1 MATSLSADVLGAS
14 PGRLRISGTA
24 LYAVF
29 FSGLFVFFFFAMG
42 LFVLAGGYPAL
53 ARHGWGLVSRADW
66 FPRGGHFGAASMIYG
81 SAVVA
86 GSALLSAVPLAF
98 GAAVMTAEYLPPR
111 LRLYVKS
118 LIELLAGIPSVVYG
132 LLGVLFLRPFI
143 FQVSGRFHPESG
155 DNLLTAGLLVGVMIL
170 PTVMTLA
177 DDAFRSVPGEDRE
190 AARAL
195 GLTREETFL
204 HAVLPRA
211 VPGLISAV
219 FLGLGRA
226 LGETIA
232 VYLVVGRADN
242 RLPGTWFSPRPFLEA
257 GQTLTS
263 KLGGPE
269 VPLGYGSP
277 GHWSALM
284 ALACLVLA
292 LTGLCVLGAELLS
305 AMAKRYRPS

>member
-1 MATSLSADVLGAS
+1 MATSLSAEDLLAS
-14 PGRLRISGTA
+14 LPRRRRISGTA
-24 LYAVF
+24 LYAGF
-29 FSGLFVFFFFAMG
+29 FSALFVIFFLAMG
-42 LFVLAGGYPAL
+42 IFVLAGSYPAL
-53 ARHGWGLVSRADW
+53 ARHGWGLIFRADW
-66 FPRGGHFGAASMIYG
+66 FPRAEHFGAASMIFG

-86 GSALLSAVPLAF
+86 AAALLFAVPFAF
-98 GAAVMTAEYLPPR
+98 GAAVMTAEYLPPQ
-111 LRLYVKS
+111 LRLYAKS

-143 FQVSGRFHPESG
+143 FEIFRRFDPESG
-155 DNLLTAGLLVGVMIL
+155 DNLLTAGLLLGLMIL

-177 DDAFRSVPGEDRE
+177 EDAFRGVPVEDRE

-195 GLTREETFL
+195 GLTREEAFL

-211 VPGLISAV
+211 FPGLISAV

-242 RLPGTWFSPRPFLEA
+242 RLPEALSLRPFLEA

-269 VPLGYGSP
+269 IPLAYGNP

-284 ALACLVLA
+284 ALAFLVLA
-292 LTGLCVLGAELLS
+292 LTGVCVLGAEFLS
-305 AMAKRYRPS
+305 AMARRYRPS